1 MYEQETEHETPHRP
15 PVNRRDIVPAVVIA
29 LISIAGGIVI
39 GFAIPWFPAQ
49 ASSQA
54 KKIDTL
60 WYVLVVFGVI
70 VFVAVE
76 TVVLFAVYK
85 FRMKPG
91 EENLD
96 GPPIHGNTRL
106 EIIWTAIPSALIAGL
121 VVYAAVI
128 LQQIDKSQA
137 GEVQVQVY
145 AQQFAWSFGYPNPA
159 GKKPIV
165 SDDLYLI
172 KGQPVDFRLHTSD
185 VLHGFW
191 IPAFR
196 VQEDAVPGIITS
208 LRATPTRLG
217 TYDIICTEL
226 CGLGHSLM
234 RSTVH
239 VVTAAQYHAYIA
251 KFVAAKT
258 IPGATPPAS
267 TTPAATTPAATTPA
281 ATTPAA
287 TTPAATTPA
296 ATTPA
301 ATTPAAKTP
310 AATTPAATTT
320 ATSTAS
326 ASAAVT
332 AAGKAIFT
340 GSAGCGS
347 CHTLADAKTSGAV
360 GPDLDKYLKGKTA
373 AFIRTSIVDP
383 NAYVE
388 KGFGA
393 NIMPSNFKTILS
405 TDQINAL
412 VAYLSKVTAK

>member
-15 PVNRRDIVPAVVIA
+15 PVKRRDILPAVVIA

-49 ASSQA
+49 ASTQA

-60 WYVLVVFGVI
+60 WYVLVVFGVV

-76 TVVLFAVYK
+76 TVVLYAAYK

-106 EIIWTAIPSALIAGL
+106 EIIWTAIPSAIIAGL
-121 VVYAAVI
+121 VVYAAVV
-128 LQQIDKSQA
+128 LQEIDKHPK
-137 GEVQVQVY
+137 GELQMQVY
-145 AQQFAWSFGYPNPA
+145 AQQFAWSFGYPNPTPG
-159 GKKPIV
+159 GKTIV
-165 SDDLYLI
+165 SDDLYVV

-208 LRATPTRLG
+208 LQVTPTRLG
-217 TYDIICTEL
+217 SYDIICTEL

-239 VVTAAQYHAYIA
+239 VVTAAQYKAFLSN
-251 KFVAAKT
+251 FVAART
-258 IPGATPPAS
+258 IPGATPPAATAPVAS
-267 TTPAATTPAATTPA
+267 TPATTTPGTTAPSATTPAATAPA
-281 ATTPAA
+281 ATQ
-287 TTPAATTPA
+287 
-296 ATTPA
+296 
-301 ATTPAAKTP
+301 
-310 AATTPAATTT
+310 
-320 ATSTAS
+320 AS
-326 ASAAVT
+326 VA

-347 CHTLADAKTSGAV
+347 CHTLADAQTTGAV
-360 GPDLDKYLKGKTA
+360 GPNLNKFLKGKSQT
-373 AFIRTSIVDP
+373 FIRTSIVDP

-388 KGFGA
+388 KGFAA
-393 NIMPSNFKTILS
+393 NIMPGNFKSTLS

-412 VAYLSKVTAK
+412 VTYLAKVTAK

>member
-1 MYEQETEHETPHRP
+1 MYELETEHETPHRP
-15 PVNRRDIVPAVVIA
+15 PVTRRDILPAVVIA
-29 LISIAGGIVI
+29 LISIAGGIAI
-39 GFAIPWFPAQ
+39 GFAIPWFPPQ
-49 ASSQA
+49 ASTQA

-60 WYVLVVFGVI
+60 WYVLVVFGVV

-76 TVVLFAVYK
+76 TIVLFAVYK

-106 EIIWTAIPSALIAGL
+106 EIIWTAIPSAIIAGL

-128 LQQIDKSQA
+128 LQQIDKAQA
-137 GEVQVQVY
+137 GSVQMQVY

-159 GKKPIV
+159 GHGKPIV

-239 VVTAAQYHAYIA
+239 VVTAAQYHAYLS

-258 IPGATPPAS
+258 IPGATTPTATTPAA
-267 TTPAATTPAATTPA
+267 PAATTP
-281 ATTPAA
+281 
-287 TTPAATTPA
+287 
-296 ATTPA
+296 
-301 ATTPAAKTP
+301 TTPAAKTP
-310 AATTPAATTT
+310 AATKPAAKTPATTKPAATTT
-320 ATSTAS
+320 ASVA
-326 ASAAVT
+326 
-332 AAGKAIFT
+332 AAGKTIFT

-347 CHTLADAKTSGAV
+347 CHTLADAKTTGQV

-393 NIMPSNFKTILS
+393 NIMPGDFKTTLS

-412 VAYLSKVTAK
+412 VTYLTKVTAK

>member
-1 MYEQETEHETPHRP
+1 MYEEDTEHETPHRP
-15 PVNRRDIVPAVVIA
+15 PVKRRDILPAVVIA
-29 LISIAGGIVI
+29 LISIAGGIVL
-39 GFAIPWFPAQ
+39 GFAIPWFPPQ
-49 ASSQA
+49 ASAQA

-60 WYVLVVFGVI
+60 WYVLVVFGVV

-76 TVVLFAVYK
+76 TVVLYAVYK

-91 EENLD
+91 EEGLD

-106 EIIWTAIPSALIAGL
+106 EIIWTAIPSAIIAGL
-121 VVYAAVI
+121 VVYAAVV
-128 LQQIDKSQA
+128 LQQIDKHPK
-137 GEVQVQVY
+137 GELQMQVY
-145 AQQFAWSFGYPNPA
+145 AQQFAWSFGYPNPTPG
-159 GKKPIV
+159 GKTIV
-165 SDDLYLI
+165 SDDLYLV
-172 KGQPVDFRLHTSD
+172 KGVPVDFRLHTSD

-208 LRATPTRLG
+208 LQATPTRLG

-239 VVTAAQYHAYIA
+239 VVTEAQYKAYIT

-258 IPGATPPAS
+258 IPGATPPAT
-267 TTPAATTPAATTPA
+267 TTPAATTPAATPPAATTPPATPPA

-287 TTPAATTPA
+287 TSPAATPPA
-296 ATTPA
+296 AP
-301 ATTPAAKTP
+301 
-310 AATTPAATTT
+310 
-320 ATSTAS
+320 SQAS
-326 ASAAVT
+326 VA
-332 AAGKAIFT
+332 AAGKTIFT

-347 CHTLADAKTSGAV
+347 CHTLADAKTTGAV
-360 GPDLDKYLKGKTA
+360 GPDLDKFLKGKSQ

-393 NIMPSNFKTILS
+393 NIMPGNFKSTLS

-412 VAYLSKVTAK
+412 VTYLAKVTAK

>member
-15 PVNRRDIVPAVVIA
+15 PVNGREVIPAVIIA
-29 LISIAGGIVI
+29 LISIAGGIAL
-39 GFAIPWFPAQ
+39 GFAIPWFPPQ
-49 ASSQA
+49 ASTQA
-54 KKIDTL
+54 KQIDTL
-60 WYVLVVFGVI
+60 WYVLVVFGVV

-76 TVVLFAVYK
+76 TVVLFAVYR

-106 EIIWTAIPSALIAGL
+106 EIIWTAIPSAIIAGL
-121 VVYAAVI
+121 VVYAAVV
-128 LQQIDKSQA
+128 LQQIDKHPK
-137 GEVQVQVY
+137 GELQMQVY
-145 AQQFAWSFGYPNPA
+145 AQQFAWSFGYPNPTPG
-159 GKKPIV
+159 GKTIV
-165 SDDLYLI
+165 SDDLYVV
-172 KGQPVDFRLHTSD
+172 KGVPVDFRLHTSD

-208 LRATPTRLG
+208 LQVTPTRLG
-217 TYDIICTEL
+217 SYDIVCTEL

-239 VVTAAQYHAYIA
+239 VVTAAQYKAYIS

-258 IPGATPPAS
+258 IPGATPPAA
-267 TTPAATTPAATTPA
+267 TATTPAAATPTTPA
-281 ATTPAA
+281 SGASTTTTPPAA
-287 TTPAATTPA
+287 T
-296 ATTPA
+296 
-301 ATTPAAKTP
+301 
-310 AATTPAATTT
+310 
-320 ATSTAS
+320 S
-326 ASAAVT
+326 ASVT

-347 CHTLADAKTSGAV
+347 CHTLADAKTTGAV
-360 GPDLDKYLKGKTA
+360 GPDLDKFLKGKSQ

-393 NIMPSNFKTILS
+393 NIMPGNFKTTLS

-412 VAYLSKVTAK
+412 VQYLAKVTAK